1 MTKNLAISL
10 AASAAVFL
18 VLTSAWLWS
27 GIGAKVVVDCDLRA
41 SGLVNCDVT
50 NHGWSPA
57 SGAVVLTL
65 TSQHFSDPDHGLVK
79 VGRLWPGGTF
89 KIQDAAPFFRSPT
102 EHCAS
107 RGANDGINDWRK
119 RCSFRATFE

>member
-1 MTKNLAISL
+1 MTKSLAIKLAVASAVLVAL
-10 AASAAVFL
+10 AAV
-18 VLTSAWLWS
+18 WLWS

-50 NHGWSPA
+50 NRGWSPA

-65 TSQHFSDPDHGLVK
+65 TNQTHPAPNMGLVK

-89 KIQDAAPFFRSPT
+89 TIQDAAPFFRSPA

-107 RGANDGINDWRK
+107 RGVNDGIDDWRK
-119 RCSFRATFE
+119 RCSFRAIFQ